1 MDENKEF
8 LTYLYQDADMALSN
22 LTLLINKINKKEN
35 KIKKVVEEV
44 IKGYEEELKKLKT
57 YIKKNKIDVI
67 SKPLISKMGAYM
79 GINMEIMKD
88 NSDARIAD
96 MLIQGMTMGVLNVSI
111 KLDNYKDYLDKDIL
125 SIGKDFKDF
134 QQKSIEKLKVYL

>member
-57 YIKKNKIDVI
+57 YIKKNKIDVT

-96 MLIQGMTMGVLNVSI
+96 MLIQGMTMGVLNVSK

>member
-8 LTYLYQDADMALSN
+8 LTYLYQDTDMALSN
-22 LTLLINKINKKEN
+22 LTLLINKINKKEK

-96 MLIQGMTMGVLNVSI
+96 MLIQGMTMGVLNVSK

>member
-8 LTYLYQDADMALSN
+8 LTYLYQDTDMALSN

-35 KIKKVVEEV
+35 KIKKIVEEV

-57 YIKKNKIDVI
+57 YIKKNNIDVT

-96 MLIQGMTMGVLNVSI
+96 MLIQGLTMGVLNVSK
-111 KLDNYKDYLDKDIL
+111 KLGNYKDYLDKDIL